1 MRRYQKTFLSVLVF
15 LLFIFCSYGLAQDTE
30 ILTDENY
37 RQEIQKYMVNPCIEG
52 VFTYMVKKDM
62 LKGYVTID
70 EFIQIYDKDLPT
82 NLLEKFTKTFEHV
95 KDKPERDRMIWYKFA
110 TTDSP

>member
-62 LKGYVTID
+62 LNACVED
-70 EFIQIYDKDLPT
+70 E
-82 NLLEKFTKTFEHV
+82 LENYREFHQNYG
-95 KDKPERDRMIWYKFA
+95 DM
-110 TTDSP
+110 TDSP

>member
-62 LKGYVTID
+62 LKGYA
-70 EFIQIYDKDLPT
+70 QRLC
-82 NLLEKFTKTFEHV
+82 HH
-95 KDKPERDRMIWYKFA
+95 R
-110 TTDSP
+110 

>member
-62 LKGYVTID
+62 LNACVED
-70 EFIQIYDKDLPT
+70 E
-82 NLLEKFTKTFEHV
+82 LENYREFHRNYG
-95 KDKPERDRMIWYKFA
+95 DM
-110 TTDSP
+110 TDSP